1 MGTNQLVGR
10 DLQKLRKAA
19 AEILREELEG
29 GTNEGATESG
39 RRESSSGMETQQQTC
54 HIPLWD
60 GHAAERIAEIIL
72 RREPL

>member
-29 GTNEGATESG
+29 GTNQAGSDSG
-39 RRESSSGMETQQQTC
+39 GRESRSGIETQEQTC

-72 RREPL
+72 RRETL